1 MGCNCGGGGGSGLGN
16 YKVKAKPGT
25 TFPDGKTEK
34 TFTAVR
40 ETEAKAFAARHTGAT
55 WEKTS

>member
-1 MGCNCGGGGGSGLGN
+1 MGCNCGGGGSGLGN

-25 TFPDGKTEK
+25 TFSDGSTEK

-40 ETEAKAFAARHTGAT
+40 ETEAKAFAARNSGST